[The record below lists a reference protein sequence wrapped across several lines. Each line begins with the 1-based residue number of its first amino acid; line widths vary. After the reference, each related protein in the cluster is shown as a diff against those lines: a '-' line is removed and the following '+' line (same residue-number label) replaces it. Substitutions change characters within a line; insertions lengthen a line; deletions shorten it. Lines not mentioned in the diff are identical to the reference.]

1 MEIEFAT
8 VEELFQ
14 RVLPALRTKRRS
26 LAKEK
31 RKEIRE
37 EDIWNYLRKSKWS
50 KSKQLTL
57 AEMVD
62 DILHLDETLLDAYI
76 REEWA
81 KQNTLEII

>member
-50 KSKQLTL
+50 KAKQLTL
-57 AEMVD
+57 ADMVD
-62 DILHLDETLLDAYI
+62 DILNLDEALLDSYI

-81 KQNTLEII
+81 KQNALEII

>member
-1 MEIEFAT
+1 MEIEFTT

-26 LAKEK
+26 LTKEK

-50 KSKQLTL
+50 KAKQLTL
-57 AEMVD
+57 ADMVD
-62 DILHLDETLLDAYI
+62 DILNLDAALLDSYI

-81 KQNTLEII
+81 KQNALEII